1 MSSDDSQN
9 DAKPL
14 DVRQL
19 SVPLDVRAACRAGEE
34 RAGELPLSALSRCRD
49 MAPEDGRLSY
59 RIRFFEGQGVHPL
72 AAEMA
77 IEASLALECA
87 RCRETVVVPVASSS
101 RLSFVFSEEQAEHV
115 DAAAEPVILG
125 REGRVKLLDLI
136 EDELLMAVPL
146 MPVHETPC
154 GPIPPDRPYESGQL
168 AEPVDEDG
176 DDNPFAA
183 LAALK
188 KGPGKE

>member
-1 MSSDDSQN
+1 MSTDDSQT
-9 DAKPL
+9 DAK
-14 DVRQL
+14 QL
-19 SVPLDVRAACRAGEE
+19 SVPIDVRAACRAGEE

-49 MAPEDGRLSY
+49 MAPEGGRLSY
-59 RIRFFEGQGVHPL
+59 RMHFFEGQGVHPL
-72 AAEMA
+72 AAEVS
-77 IEASLALECA
+77 IEAALALECA
-87 RCRETVVVPVASSS
+87 RCRETVVQTVASSS
-101 RLSFVFSEEQAEHV
+101 HLSFVFSEEQAEHV

-125 REGRVKLLDLI
+125 REGRVKPLELI